1 MVLILFI
8 KYGVEYETVKNT
20 NTKAAVWQHFALRKR
35 KSDSIIL
42 PNIAICKLCNSEV
55 KYSGGTSNLTAHL
68 RVHHLAALG
77 MHGLACIPVK
87 NDTNNNA
94 IGTPAK
100 SQVHPVQSS
109 SQQTL
114 PNILAAKYPSKSSK
128 VMTITDYIANFI
140 IKDLRPYRI
149 VDSPEFR
156 TMVKALDP
164 RY

>member
-1 MVLILFI
+1 MQAVQQQSEILWRNI
-8 KYGVEYETVKNT
+8 KLNCTSPGVSPCRTRDAWIGV
-20 NTKAAVWQHFALRKR
+20 
-35 KSDSIIL
+35 
-42 PNIAICKLCNSEV
+42 
-55 KYSGGTSNLTAHL
+55 YSG
-68 RVHHLAALG
+68 
-77 MHGLACIPVK
+77 K